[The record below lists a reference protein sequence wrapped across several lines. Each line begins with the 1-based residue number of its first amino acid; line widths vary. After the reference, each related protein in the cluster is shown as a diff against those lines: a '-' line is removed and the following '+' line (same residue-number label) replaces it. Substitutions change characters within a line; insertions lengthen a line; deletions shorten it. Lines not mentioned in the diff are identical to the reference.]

1 MTAMTRFWR
10 RVLWD
15 SRGTGA
21 IEFAFLAPVLGF
33 VALGISDLSLGL
45 ARKYKLEQASY
56 RALEMITV
64 GDIQGGY
71 AYVAPEAAAAADVPV
86 ANVTVVTK
94 LECDGVEKPFSDTCP
109 AAQETAR
116 FITVTIVDD
125 YKPTFTYS
133 PLSRAADGTIRLT
146 ARSTIRVQ

>member
-1 MTAMTRFWR
+1 MR
-10 RVLWD
+10 RILSD

-21 IEFAFLAPVLGF
+21 IEFAFMAPVLGL

-45 ARKYKLEQASY
+45 ARKYKIEQASY

-71 AYVAPEAAAAADVPV
+71 AYVAPEAAAAADVPED
-86 ANVTVVTK
+86 NITVVTK
-94 LECDGVEKPFSDTCP
+94 LECDGVEKPFSDTCT

-116 FITVTIVDD
+116 FITVTIFDD
-125 YKPTFTYS
+125 YRPTFTYS
-133 PLSRAADGTIRLT
+133 PLGRAADGAIRLT